1 VVKLGLFFLVALLA
15 GYVWQ
20 AQHRC
25 EAEWTGFIGMEMRQQ
40 AQNDL
45 EAASGCDVLVISLY
59 SPGGSVFDTLEM
71 VRLVEQAKRT
81 GLVVEIRGHTLI
93 ASGATFLLG
102 AGSPGHRY
110 VEPETLV
117 LIHGIQ
123 VGWYGCQDHKAVP
136 MSENELFLNTVYEQM
151 AMTYARLSGRSIR
164 ETWGWLECGNA
175 QAGNGWLL
183 KNLGLADHV
192 GG

>member
-1 VVKLGLFFLVALLA
+1 LIKLALFAFAVFAGLLL
-15 GYVWQ
+15 WQ
-20 AQHRC
+20 SSHRC
-25 EAEWTGFIGMEMRQQ
+25 EAEWTGFIGMELRQQ

-45 EAASGCDVLVISLY
+45 EAASGCDVLVVSLY

-71 VRLVEQAKRT
+71 VRLLEQTKRN
-81 GLVVEIRGHTLI
+81 GLVVEVRGHTLI
-93 ASGATFLLG
+93 ASGATFLLA

-123 VGWYGCQDHKAVP
+123 VGWYGCKEHVNDPKEEFDKFFNV
-136 MSENELFLNTVYEQM
+136 MYERLVVE
-151 AMTYARLSGRSIR
+151 YSRLSGRPIR